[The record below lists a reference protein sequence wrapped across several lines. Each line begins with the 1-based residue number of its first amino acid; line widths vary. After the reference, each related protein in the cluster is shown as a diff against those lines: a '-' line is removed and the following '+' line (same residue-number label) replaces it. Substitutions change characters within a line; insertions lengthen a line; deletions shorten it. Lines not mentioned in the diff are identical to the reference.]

1 MLNWDDPIAQFKPT
15 GQPNPA
21 ETIADEPVLNIDQGP
36 EDSPA
41 RNEEQVISAPVTD
54 EQTST
59 IKPEHIQEQGVT
71 GLEEVE
77 FGAGRLAVDD
87 KAMINCRSDVNQLF
101 HLNINGLG
109 KNT

>member
-21 ETIADEPVLNIDQGP
+21 EAIVDEQVLNIEKEP
-36 EDSPA
+36 KISSVTSEDK
-41 RNEEQVISAPVTD
+41 VISTPATAD
-54 EQTST
+54 QTAT
-59 IKPEHIQEQGVT
+59 IKPEKMQEQGVT

-87 KAMINCRSDVNQLF
+87 
-101 HLNINGLG
+101 
-109 KNT
+109 